1 MLLRVLIYLIRPSDE
16 QLHKRNNRWFI
27 KTKIWLYKRLLRRLL
42 RSYNHYAIYDTIL
55 LNQGRIKV
63 VHEYRDLEFESE
75 LRRNKITFKED
86 VVSQSFPLVKPKS
99 SLKWYFG
106 YFRFKSKLSLYADGK
121 ELFISHDDNYSVDG
135 TLLPKIKSSVKE
147 DAMTHSI
154 IKVVSSYFK
163 EPTPKEQQETKEEHT
178 TPILTAT
185 KRPRHKSKSQKRTGG
200 MFDLDRDVVP
210 ITPREESE
218 PKQTEVVVKPHPDTI
233 EKRGFEIDIS
243 F

>member
-1 MLLRVLIYLIRPSDE
+1 MLLRVLIYLIKPSDE
-16 QLHKRNNRWFI
+16 QLHRRNNRWFI
-27 KTKIWLYKRLLRRLL
+27 ETKIWFYERLLRRLL
-42 RSYNHYAIYDTIL
+42 RSYNHYAIYDTIF
-55 LNQGRIKV
+55 LNEGRIKV

-86 VVSQSFPLVKPKS
+86 VISQSFPLVKPKS

-163 EPTPKEQQETKEEHT
+163 EPTPKEQQETKEEQP
-178 TPILTAT
+178 TPIPIPT
-185 KRPRHKSKSQKRTGG
+185 KRPQRKPKSPKRSSG

-210 ITPREESE
+210 ITPRQESE
-218 PKQTEVVVKPHPDTI
+218 PKQPEVIVEPQPETI
-233 EKRGFEIDIS
+233 EKRGFEIDTS